1 MRDRRNQIA
10 VQERGRVAS
19 AVVKVTVILCGL
31 LLVAFGSSSS
41 GLAKDLSPAETFE
54 ELKKLCGEW
63 KGTTAN
69 GGAEK
74 ITYRLI
80 AADTVLLESWVL
92 SSGREALTIYH
103 RDGNDLIATHYCP
116 RGNQPRLKLT
126 SASTEKGFF
135 FEFVSAT
142 NLPDVDAT
150 HQHRFEIQIH
160 SLDSFTRGE
169 TYISKGTLDS
179 GKVTYSRSR

>member
-1 MRDRRNQIA
+1 MQ
-10 VQERGRVAS
+10 
-19 AVVKVTVILCGL
+19 VKATAMICGV
-31 LLVAFGSSSS
+31 LVLAFGSSSMR
-41 GLAKDLSPAETFE
+41 AADLSPAETFE

-63 KGTTAN
+63 KGTTAS

-74 ITYRLI
+74 VTYRLI

-103 RDGNDLIATHYCP
+103 RDGDDLIATHYCP
-116 RGNQPRLKLT
+116 RGNQPRLKLK
-126 SASTEKGFF
+126 SASPEKGFF

-142 NLPDVDAT
+142 NLPDADAT

-160 SLDSFTRGE
+160 SPDSITRGE
-169 TYISKGTLDS
+169 TYISKGRLDS

>member
-1 MRDRRNQIA
+1 MKTNRL
-10 VQERGRVAS
+10 VLLV
-19 AVVKVTVILCGL
+19 L
-31 LLVAFGSSSS
+31 LLSSAAAFQ
-41 GLAKDLSPAETFE
+41 LEAQQTKALTPAETFE

-63 KGTTAN
+63 KGTTAS

-80 AADTVLLESWVL
+80 AADTVLLEAWVL
-92 SSGREALTIYH
+92 SSGREALTVYH
-103 RDGNDLIATHYCP
+103 RDGDALIATHYCP

-126 SASTEKGFF
+126 SSSSEKGFF

-142 NLPDVDAT
+142 NLPDADAT

-160 SLDSFTRGE
+160 SPDSFTRGE

-179 GKVTYSRSR
+179 GKVTYSRTR

>member
-1 MRDRRNQIA
+1 MKAAAI
-10 VQERGRVAS
+10 
-19 AVVKVTVILCGL
+19 ICGL
-31 LLVAFGSSSS
+31 LALTFGGGSTGVAGE
-41 GLAKDLSPAETFE
+41 LTPAETFE

-63 KGTTAN
+63 KGTTAS

-80 AADTVLLESWVL
+80 ASDTVLLEAWVL
-92 SSGREALTIYH
+92 SSGREALTVYH
-103 RDGNDLIATHYCP
+103 RDGDALIATHYCP
-116 RGNQPRLKLT
+116 RGNQPRLKLA

-142 NLPDVDAT
+142 NLPDADAT
-150 HQHRFEIQIH
+150 HQDRFEIQIH
-160 SLDSFTRGE
+160 SPDSFTRGE
-169 TYISKGTLDS
+169 TYVSKGTLDS